1 METWLMVVYYI
12 MRHSHCLLQL
22 TLQRPSKQNGFIGFS
37 TQAIFGLDKIRNK
50 QEQLCDSE
58 DRAS

>member
-1 METWLMVVYYI
+1 MVVYYI